1 MSRKIKY
8 FKMKKTINILFF
20 ILYSS
25 LSILNAQTNIVKTKI
40 INSNSI
46 DRNQFLQTYSDVK
59 NNNYG
64 VLTVSIIDNKINI
77 DIKSQVEVKTFKEIS
92 IKEIIK
98 NEKYIIST
106 INEELG
112 NSTFTFYKKN
122 GIYYYFIDFQYTKT
136 YKTSGSTIKKDFND
150 SYEVRNLFI
159 QEFVTLK
166 SATRVNNAQTI
177 IFIDSKGN
185 EKYFCSLPEDNEY
198 VINETNNDDLRTPY
212 TEKFIWEKTENGET
226 LRKELLNKKY
236 EIWYKLRKYY
246 NENTQSWNDCYEI
259 SNITYY
265 VDPKQSSYYNT
276 YH

>member
-1 MSRKIKY
+1 LLILQLISY
-8 FKMKKTINILFF
+8 KTINILFF

>member
-1 MSRKIKY
+1 
-8 FKMKKTINILFF
+8 MKKTINILFF